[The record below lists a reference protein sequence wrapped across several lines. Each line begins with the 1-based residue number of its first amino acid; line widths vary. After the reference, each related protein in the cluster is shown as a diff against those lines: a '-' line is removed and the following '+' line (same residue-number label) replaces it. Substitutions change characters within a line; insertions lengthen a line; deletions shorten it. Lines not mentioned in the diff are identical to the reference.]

1 MENQP
6 PDPLRV
12 VALVHQLQDRFGPQE
27 FGQVV
32 QTLLALTFHQ
42 AGFQVLRNTVGVP
55 DLLLSRPETREG
67 YAIEVK
73 TGDEKITLSQRDLDG
88 VLSGGRTAV
97 LAALFLSDPSLRWFT
112 VDARGLRP
120 IRYRRYELESK
131 PPIDFGFNLTE
142 KFSRVLAKSHP
153 VSMEGPGP
161 LARLL
166 ASPDRKHHDLPASNA
181 SYNSSNP

>member
-27 FGQVV
+27 FGQIV

-42 AGFQVLRNTVGVP
+42 AGFEVLRNTVGVP

-97 LAALFLSDPSLRWFT
+97 LAALFLSDPSLHWFT
-112 VDARGLRP
+112 VDARRLRP
-120 IRYRRYELESK
+120 TSYRRYELDSR

-142 KFSRVLAKSHP
+142 KFSRVLTKNHP

-166 ASPDRKHHDLPASNA
+166 ASHDRKHHDLSTINPSH
-181 SYNSSNP
+181 NSPNP

>member
-27 FGQVV
+27 FGQIV

-42 AGFQVLRNTVGVP
+42 AGFEVLRNAVGVP
-55 DLLLSRPETREG
+55 DLLLSRPETQAG

-73 TGDEKITLSQRDLDG
+73 TGDERVTLSQRDLDG
-88 VLSGGRTAV
+88 VLSGARTAV
-97 LAALFLSDPSLRWFT
+97 VAALFLSDPSLRWFT
-112 VDARGLRP
+112 VDARHLRP
-120 IRYRRYELESK
+120 SSYRRYDFDSK

-142 KFSRVLAKSHP
+142 KFSRVLAKNHP

-166 ASPDRKHHDLPASNA
+166 ASRDRKHHDRPPIGA
-181 SYNSSNP
+181 SYTPSNP